1 MALVRS
7 KFQHLAG
14 AGEGQVYMYNSPDTH
29 AVIAASG
36 YFNLVTD
43 QIRQFD
49 VILVVGS
56 TGGTPTVEHLI
67 VTSASSAA
75 IVTTSAAEGAV

>member
-7 KFQHLAG
+7 KMQHLSG
-14 AGEGQVYMYNSPDTH
+14 AGEGQVYFYKTPDTA
-29 AVIAASG
+29 AVVAASG
-36 YFNLVTD
+36 YFNLMTD

-49 VILVVGS
+49 VIMVVAN
-56 TGGTPTVEHLI
+56 TGGTPTINHYI

-75 IVTTSAAEGAV
+75 IVTVI